1 MRKRYLILFPLAIR
15 LLSIWRLNILET
27 SLFSNK
33 EPGSSLDRRRL
44 EWWERW
50 SSAICKRFCNHI
62 YLHLFYLSLYFFNI
76 CDQLLEVN
84 DKNILKWQNTMNKM
98 CIFWLCSNFLCSHS
112 KSFSKPMEGLVYKDK
127 KYQIICEEKMQNILF
142 SSSFTIIKHL
152 SVCIWDK

>member
-50 SSAICKRFCNHI
+50 SSAICKRFC
-62 YLHLFYLSLYFFNI
+62 LFAFILFI
-76 CDQLLEVN
+76 TLLFQYMWSIIRSKRQKWN
-84 DKNILKWQNTMNKM
+84 DKTQWTK
-98 CIFWLCSNFLCSHS
+98 CAFVFWLCSNFLCNHS
-112 KSFSKPMEGLVYKDK
+112 KSFSKPMEGLVYKDE
-127 KYQIICEEKMQNILF
+127 KYRIICEEKMQNILF
-142 SSSFTIIKHL
+142 SSSFTIIRHL